1 MGIIERLRLDGKK
14 AFVTGG
20 ARGIG
25 YSIASALAEAGA
37 DVALADIDGDS
48 ARVQAERLAV
58 ATGRKIIAVQADVT
72 RPASVDAMILAI
84 LESFGRIDA
93 AFCNAGIAKHIPA
106 EEMSLD
112 DWNQVINVNLT
123 GVFLSAQAAGKVMIR
138 QGGGS
143 IINTASMSAHIVNVP
158 QPQSAYNASK
168 AAVVQLTKSLAVEW
182 ASRHVRVNSI
192 SPGYIG
198 TDLTLSN
205 DLLKPLIE
213 KWKEATPVKR
223 LGKPE
228 ELQALAVYLAGD
240 ACAFT
245 TGSDFI
251 IDGAFTCV

>member
-1 MGIIERLRLDGKK
+1 MGIIEKLRLDGKK
-14 AFVTGG
+14 AFVTGAG
-20 ARGIG
+20 RGIG

-48 ARVQAERLAV
+48 AGVSAGRLAA
-58 ATGRKIIAVQADVT
+58 ATGRKIIAVQVDVT

-112 DWNQVINVNLT
+112 DWNQVISVNLT
-123 GVFLSAQAAGKVMIR
+123 GVFLTAQAAGRVMIR

-143 IINTASMSAHIVNVP
+143 IVNTASMSAHVVNVP
-158 QPQSAYNASK
+158 QPQSSYNASK

-182 ASRHVRVNSI
+182 APKHVRVNSI

-205 DLLKPLIE
+205 DLLKPLI
-213 KWKEATPVKR
+213 
-223 LGKPE
+223 GK
-228 ELQALAVYLAGD
+228 
-240 ACAFT
+240 
-245 TGSDFI
+245 
-251 IDGAFTCV
+251 